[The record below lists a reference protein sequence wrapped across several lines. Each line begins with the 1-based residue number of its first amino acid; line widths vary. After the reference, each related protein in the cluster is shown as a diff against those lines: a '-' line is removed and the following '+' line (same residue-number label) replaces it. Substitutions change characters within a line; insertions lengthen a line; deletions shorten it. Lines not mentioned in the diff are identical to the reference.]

1 MTHAPLPR
9 RIDRLPLAL
18 CGLLA
23 LFALTPAA
31 SAAPPDRQALAQAQA
46 RYQQERAACLAGQT
60 SQDRATCLKEAGAA
74 LAEARRGGLDGDP
87 SQYAA
92 NQRQRCLQLP
102 SEEQRDCLARMSG
115 RGSVQGSVAGGGVLR
130 ELVTREVVVPAA
142 PASAASR

>member
-1 MTHAPLPR
+1 MTHALLTLR
-9 RIDRLPLAL
+9 TRRLPLAL

-23 LFALTPAA
+23 AIALAPAA
-31 SAAPPDRQALAQAQA
+31 SAAQPDRQALAQAQA

-60 SQDRATCLKEAGAA
+60 SQDRVTCLKEAGAA